1 MTKTSVNGGER
12 VKSLGN
18 GWRMLRSQMHVIFD
32 SNSQQILRC
41 VCAFTANQV
50 VLRHWKHWI
59 MSCSRVNEQSGMLHS
74 EPCSTCIYWIKSQ
87 PLRFNNHTKPYLDFG
102 FIAMKHTAIPLCLI
116 LSCCQYRNKTS
127 ELNGE
132 VRANGVM
139 LTSQKLTH
147 WYKQCP
153 NRTMAKCLFWK
164 SGFCT

>member
-12 VKSLGN
+12 VWEMVGVCCVPKCTLYST
-18 GWRMLRSQMHVIFD
+18 QTI
-32 SNSQQILRC
+32 RC

-59 MSCSRVNEQSGMLHS
+59 MSCSRVNEQSGILHS

-102 FIAMKHTAIPLCLI
+102 FIAMKHTAIPSCLI
-116 LSCCQYRNKTS
+116 LSCCQYRNKTL

-132 VRANGVM
+132 VRANGAHANQPKIDPLVQ
-139 LTSQKLTH
+139 TVS
-147 WYKQCP
+147 KQDNGQVFILEERFLQLVP
-153 NRTMAKCLFWK
+153 
-164 SGFCT
+164 